1 MATQT
6 AMTSRDGAKYKD
18 LVHMVYKQTKEN
30 GKGVKNKLIG
40 IVDPICQT
48 DDKYNPPS
56 RRTYTL
62 TEGYNERMSE
72 KKEKIHRRPIPQK
85 DNINFSSNAPAVSEY
100 KYHIKTRPEYHCQQ
114 QYKGQR
120 RNYRFAV
127 FDFIKKFFQF
137 ISLPKGFVHPM
148 PWADK
153 GISYPKTQIS

>member
-72 KKEKIHRRPIPQK
+72 KKEKIHRKPIPQK

-100 KYHIKTRPEYHCQQ
+100 KYHIKTRPEKNATSDKTYENDKHIRT
-114 QYKGQR
+114 Y
-120 RNYRFAV
+120 
-127 FDFIKKFFQF
+127 
-137 ISLPKGFVHPM
+137 PKN
-148 PWADK
+148 DEIK
-153 GISYPKTQIS
+153 GIFAPFIHGGKKQVEPIIKVNVSTIIN